1 MADLF
6 TNILEI
12 LILGTSLALILSLI
26 SLGYSLLYGVGKV
39 INLAHGQFY
48 FLSGYLIFAFSEY
61 LDWSYMFSVVLGL
74 IIATGLGA
82 LTYIV
87 LIKPFHDNEIM
98 ILIATFSLGYLIFN
112 FVWLAENLINLNV
125 IPGLVLISK
134 GQFVPGKFTIPG
146 TEVQFSFYRLFV
158 IGISAIIIILLI
170 TFIKYSKFGR
180 AIRAVSQDQDA
191 ARLMGIN
198 LDGVL
203 LFTVTISA
211 FLAGVAAFLYVPL
224 EPMLMGKGWDILLLS
239 MSVVILGGMG
249 SIPGTVIGA
258 FVLAFA
264 VKISEY
270 FIDPLVG
277 FPLSGI
283 FHFIIII
290 IMLIIRPRG
299 ILGKKEKL

>member
-1 MADLF
+1 
-6 TNILEI
+6 
-12 LILGTSLALILSLI
+12 LGTSLALILSLI

-61 LDWSYMFSVVLGL
+61 LDWSYLFSVVLGL

-82 LTYIV
+82 LTYIT
-87 LIKPFHDNEIM
+87 LIKPFHENEIM

-112 FVWLAENLINLNV
+112 FVWLAENLINMNV

-134 GQFVPGKFTIPG
+134 GQFVPGNFTIPG

-158 IGISAIIIILLI
+158 IGISALIIILLI

-211 FLAGVAAFLYVPL
+211 FLAGVAAFLYVPI

-249 SIPGTVIGA
+249 SIPGTVLGA

-299 ILGKKEKL
+299 ILGKKEKI

>member
-48 FLSGYLIFAFSEY
+48 FLAGYLIFAFSEY
-61 LDWSYMFSVVLGL
+61 LDWSYLFSVVLGL

-82 LTYIV
+82 LTYVV

-270 FIDPLVG
+270 FIDPIVG

-299 ILGKKEKL
+299 ILGKEEKL